1 MAGKGSKPGER
12 RGGRKK
18 GTPNK
23 ATTAAAIQAEIAASG
38 ELPLDFMLRVMRDE
52 TAEPAR
58 RAAMAKAAAPYVHA
72 RLAAVA
78 HRHTNADGSPF
89 GPTIINQYIEQRRP
103 EAPAP
108 AETGSGVSDR
118 RH

>member
-23 ATTAAAIQAEIAASG
+23 ATTAAAIKAEIAASG
-38 ELPLDFMLRVMRDE
+38 ETPLDFMLRVMRDE

-58 RAAMAKAAAPYVHA
+58 RAAMAMAAAPYIHP

-78 HRHTNADGSPF
+78 HRHTNADDSPV

-103 EAPAP
+103 EAPVL
-108 AETGSGVSDR
+108 AETGGSSDS